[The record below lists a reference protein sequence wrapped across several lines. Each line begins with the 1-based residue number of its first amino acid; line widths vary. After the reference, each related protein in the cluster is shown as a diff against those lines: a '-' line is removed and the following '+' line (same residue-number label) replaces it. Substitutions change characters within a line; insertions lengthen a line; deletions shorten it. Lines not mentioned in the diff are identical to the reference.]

1 MQRQFYP
8 SQIFSMGGL
17 LLVGLLLYI
26 RTAHCGGGGGDPDP
40 IVYMNAFDDMEAFK
54 TCSHRGVPGG
64 RTASPALGSLKPPSP
79 EQVAFREFLG
89 KSQGLCHR
97 PQYEFTQG
105 LNPSEYT
112 GFGSRITVM
121 GATMAA
127 ALAKNQTYTIS
138 GEWLWTDPSVC
149 PQRDHTC
156 YFQPVSPCEKGN
168 VADSFVDR
176 QEKPW
181 VPWDSPQLDRWGLS
195 PFQLGAELTYYMLQP
210 NSNLVGD
217 IRAAQE
223 ILQWDK
229 LPRPVLAVHV
239 RHGKKTWEG
248 KYYSNDDFMQ
258 AVKTMKDRHGYRSLF
273 LLTDDLE
280 TSRYF
285 ETNATAA
292 GFHSV
297 VSLDNPRFVQHG
309 WKESEKNLRDAAQR
323 VKSGESNG
331 CNEAIS
337 TLLNIYLA
345 ATADG
350 FVGVYN
356 SNLSR
361 TIAKMMVAMNGG
373 KMPPNVSLDVFFTMK
388 DKGTCWH
395 DFMCD
400 KRKTKVL
407 VETDSGVYPMTT
419 SLVN

>member
-1 MQRQFYP
+1 
-8 SQIFSMGGL
+8 MGGL
-17 LLVGLLLYI
+17 LVVGLLLYI
-26 RTAHCGGGGGDPDP
+26 GAHTCGDPEPDP
-40 IVYMNAFDDMEAFK
+40 IVHMNAFDDMDAFT
-54 TCSHRGVPGG
+54 TCSNKLVNEEH
-64 RTASPALGSLKPPSP
+64 THYLSFASKTPPTP
-79 EQVAFREFLG
+79 EQVTFREFLE

-105 LNPSEYT
+105 LNPTVYT

-121 GATMAA
+121 GATMAT
-127 ALAKNQTYTIS
+127 ALANNQTYTIP
-138 GEWLWTDPSVC
+138 GEWLWTDPRVC
-149 PQRDHTC
+149 PHRGHTC
-156 YFQPVSPCEKGN
+156 YFQKVSPCERGN
-168 VADSFVDR
+168 VAGSFVNRED
-176 QEKPW
+176 

-195 PFQLGAELTYYMLQP
+195 PFQLVAELTYYMLQP
-210 NSNLVGD
+210 NKNMAED

-223 ILQWDK
+223 ILRWDK
-229 LPRPVLAVHV
+229 LPRPILTVHV
-239 RHGKKTWEG
+239 RHGKKKWEG
-248 KYYSNDDFMQ
+248 EYYSNDDFMQ
-258 AVKTMKDRHGYRSLF
+258 AVKTMKERHGYRSLF

-285 ETNATAA
+285 ETNATKL

-297 VSLDNPRFVQHG
+297 VSLDNPGFVQHG
-309 WKESEKNLRDAAQR
+309 WKESEKNLRDAAHR

-331 CNEAIS
+331 CNEAVS

-373 KMPPNVSLDVFFTMK
+373 KMPPNVSLDVFFTRE

-400 KRKTKVL
+400 KRKKKVL
-407 VETDSGVYPMTT
+407 VETESGVYPMTT